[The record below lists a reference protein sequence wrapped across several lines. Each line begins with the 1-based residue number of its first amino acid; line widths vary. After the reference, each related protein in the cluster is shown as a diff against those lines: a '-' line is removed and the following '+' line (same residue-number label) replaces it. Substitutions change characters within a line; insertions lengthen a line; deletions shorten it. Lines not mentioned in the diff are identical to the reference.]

1 VVAPTIIGGH
11 RMAVSLTKPAV
22 GEFFDSITGSKIGL
36 GFEQVMIERDSPL
49 VGRPLRETPIRAELD
64 IVIISIRR
72 ANSEMLF
79 NPAADTIIDA
89 GDILIAIGQIEALTR
104 LNEMAR

>member
-1 VVAPTIIGGH
+1 
-11 RMAVSLTKPAV
+11 
-22 GEFFDSITGSKIGL
+22 
-36 GFEQVMIERDSPL
+36 
-49 VGRPLRETPIRAELD
+49 LD

-72 ANSEMLF
+72 ADGEMLF